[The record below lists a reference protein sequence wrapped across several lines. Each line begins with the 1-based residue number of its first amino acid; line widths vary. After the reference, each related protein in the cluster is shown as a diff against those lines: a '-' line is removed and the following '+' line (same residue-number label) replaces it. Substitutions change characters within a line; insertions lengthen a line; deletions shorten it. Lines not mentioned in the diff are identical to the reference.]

1 MTLTASISR
10 ALLAAAMLCVA
21 ATACAHANAARI
33 ALVIGEGAYSSAPAL
48 ANPPNDAHD
57 VAQALRTLGFEVSLQ
72 VDVDQ
77 AQMNRAIAEFGVR
90 AEHADLAL
98 FYYGGH
104 GMQLQEHN
112 YLVPV
117 DAVLRNAADIARQTV
132 PLDSVIAAMA
142 KSTGRRLVFLDA
154 CRENPLKRDV
164 ALPTPPGLARVG
176 QAADFMIAFA
186 TQPDAVAF
194 DGAGRNSPF
203 AQALLA
209 HLTTS
214 GVDLS
219 NTMIAVRRD
228 VIAATGGEQVPW
240 ENSSLTKQIYL
251 AGEGPADASPEAMLW
266 RLAAP
271 GRDPDLLRIYLQR
284 YPAGP
289 HAPDVQ
295 ALLKTAEKAPP
306 KPKDRSAEEEI
317 WRLALSSREPALVEL
332 YRARFPNGA
341 HARDAEDLAEKLAEA
356 QSTAKDPGVLCD
368 RLATHPNDAT
378 ASAPG
383 VDLATLKV
391 NAPTAIDACEK
402 ALAASPGSAHYQALL
417 ARAHFAAGKF
427 DEAVKLYRAAAEAG
441 DARALVSLGR
451 LEETGDHVPKNVSA
465 AYALYEKAAQRG
477 SPDGA
482 INIAVALTDGKV
494 LSKDLGRAY
503 GLLKTAADA
512 GSAIAAFDLG
522 KFADDGLGGKAS
534 DALALYRRAASL
546 GEPNGYRA
554 AAVLLDEG
562 RHTAK
567 DPAAAANE
575 LLRAVTADSG
585 LAINELTGPTQSWT
599 PATVSALQKRLK
611 AAGYYSGALD
621 GRSGPALAPALK
633 RWRLL
638 GDPRG
643 FAAQSAR

>member
-1 MTLTASISR
+1 MLLTASIFR
-10 ALLAAAMLCVA
+10 ALLAVALLWVA
-21 ATACAHANAARI
+21 ATACAHAKAARV
-33 ALVIGEGAYSSAPAL
+33 ALVIGEGAYRSAPAL

-57 VAQALRTLGFEVSLQ
+57 VAQALRTLGFDVSLH

-132 PLDSVIAAMA
+132 PLDSVVAAMA

-402 ALAASPGSAHYQALL
+402 ALAASSGLGALSGAARARAFRGRHVRRGGQALSRGGRGRRRPG
-417 ARAHFAAGKF
+417 ARESRPAG
-427 DEAVKLYRAAAEAG
+427 G
-441 DARALVSLGR
+441 
-451 LEETGDHVPKNVSA
+451 
-465 AYALYEKAAQRG
+465 
-477 SPDGA
+477 
-482 INIAVALTDGKV
+482 
-494 LSKDLGRAY
+494 
-503 GLLKTAADA
+503 
-512 GSAIAAFDLG
+512 
-522 KFADDGLGGKAS
+522 
-534 DALALYRRAASL
+534 
-546 GEPNGYRA
+546 
-554 AAVLLDEG
+554 
-562 RHTAK
+562 
-567 DPAAAANE
+567 
-575 LLRAVTADSG
+575 
-585 LAINELTGPTQSWT
+585 
-599 PATVSALQKRLK
+599 
-611 AAGYYSGALD
+611 D
-621 GRSGPALAPALK
+621 GRPRAQERQRRLCAL
-633 RWRLL
+633 
-638 GDPRG
+638 
-643 FAAQSAR
+643 